1 MSYSTTRRKTY
12 RVAIQG
18 GIASFH
24 DLAVREY
31 FKDQS
36 TELLPCKT
44 FKQVCNA
51 VVHGDSDYGVIAIEN
66 SLAGSLLPN
75 YGLLENHPLQII
87 GEQYLRISHNLMALP
102 GQTVQDIKIVKS
114 HPMALAQSSE
124 FFEKY
129 SHLEPLETD
138 DTAESAREIALNQVR
153 GVAAVASA
161 LAAELFNLDILEA
174 GIENLKQNYTR
185 FFVIAPKKIK
195 IKTGG
200 QKASLNFRIS
210 HQVGSLAGIL
220 EIFKKF
226 NINLTLIQ
234 SVPVP
239 GYPDEYSFHIDLEWT
254 IEEDFLRALEAMREK
269 SQAVSLLGV
278 YKKGVKPY

>member
-1 MSYSTTRRKTY
+1 MKRKTD

-31 FKDQS
+31 FKDQLV
-36 TELLPCKT
+36 ELLPCKT
-44 FKQVCNA
+44 FKQVCGA
-51 VVHGDSDYGVIAIEN
+51 VTHGDSDYGVIAIEN

-87 GEQYLRISHNLMALP
+87 GEQYLRISHNLMALY
-102 GQTVQDIKIVKS
+102 GQSIQDIKIVKS

-129 SHLEPLETD
+129 PHLEPLETD
-138 DTAESAREIALNQVR
+138 DTAESAREIAMNQVR
-153 GVAAVASA
+153 GVAAVAST
-161 LAAELFNLDILEA
+161 LAAEIFGLDILEA

-185 FFVIAPKKIK
+185 FFVIAPKRLKMQ
-195 IKTGG
+195 TGG
-200 QKASLNFRIS
+200 YKASLNIRIA

-220 EIFKKF
+220 QIFKRF

-239 GYPDEYSFHIDLEWT
+239 GHPNEYSFHVDLEWT
-254 IEEDFLRALEAMREK
+254 KEEDFRGAIETMSKEA
-269 SQAVSLLGV
+269 QAVSLLGV
-278 YKKGVKPY
+278 YKKGIKPY

>member
-1 MSYSTTRRKTY
+1 MKRKTD
-12 RVAIQG
+12 RIAIQG

-31 FKDQS
+31 FKDQPV
-36 TELLPCKT
+36 ELLPCKT
-44 FKQVCNA
+44 FKQVCGA
-51 VVHGDSDYGVIAIEN
+51 VTIGDSDYGVIAIEN

-87 GEQYLRISHNLMALP
+87 GEQYLRINHNLMALH
-102 GQTVQDIKIVKS
+102 GQSIQDIKIVKS

-129 SHLEPLETD
+129 PHLEPLETD
-138 DTAESAREIALNQVR
+138 DTAESAREIAMNQVR

-161 LAAELFNLDILEA
+161 LAAELFRLDILEA

-185 FFVIAPKKIK
+185 FFVIAPKRLKMQ
-195 IKTGG
+195 TGG
-200 QKASLNFRIS
+200 QKASLNIRIE

-220 EIFKKF
+220 QIFKKF

-239 GYPDEYSFHIDLEWT
+239 GHPDEYSFHVDLEWKKG
-254 IEEDFLRALEAMREK
+254 EDFRGAIETLSKEA
-269 SQAVSLLGV
+269 QAVSLLGV
-278 YKKGVKPY
+278 YKKGIKPY

>member
-1 MSYSTTRRKTY
+1 MKKKPDRI
-12 RVAIQG
+12 AIQG

-31 FKDQS
+31 FKNQPVD
-36 TELLPCKT
+36 LLPCRT
-44 FKQVCNA
+44 FKQVCAA
-51 VVHGDSDYGVIAIEN
+51 VTEEKAKFGVIAIEN

-75 YGLLENHPLQII
+75 YGLLENYPLQIF

-102 GQTVQDIKIVKS
+102 GQSIRDIHLVKS

-129 SHLEPLETD
+129 PHLEPLETD
-138 DTAESAREIALNQVR
+138 DTAESAREIASKR
-153 GVAAVASA
+153 IKGVAAVASS
-161 LAAELFNLDILEA
+161 LAAELFRLHILEA

-185 FFVIAPKKIK
+185 FFIVAPKRIK
-195 IKTGG
+195 MKTGG
-200 QKASLNFRIS
+200 KKASLHFRIA

-220 EIFKKF
+220 DIFRRF
-226 NINLTLIQ
+226 NMNLTLIQ

-239 GYPDEYSFHIDLEWT
+239 GHPDEYSFHVDLEWQR
-254 IEEDFLRALEAMREK
+254 DDNFHGAMEATRK
-269 SQAVSLLGV
+269 LTPSIYLLGV
-278 YKKGVKPY
+278 YRKGIKPY